1 MAEKVEAQVTMLDCG
16 AAINAAFREEM
27 RRDERVVMWGE
38 DVITMES
45 PTAGADLCT
54 RGLFE
59 EFGGDR
65 IRDTPVVEAAIIE
78 TAIGAGLAGL
88 RPIAHVMSG
97 GFQMGCFDPIFARL
111 GTAYQEWKHPGT
123 LPVVV
128 MASVLGGAAKGADHA
143 LSPESLFMH
152 SPGLKVVMP
161 STAYDTKGLLKT
173 AIRDDFPVMF
183 YTHREVMIR
192 EEKEPIPDDEYLIPF
207 GQADVKRAGADA
219 TIVTYSGMVL
229 RALAA
234 AEELAEDG
242 IGAEVVDLRT
252 LVPMDV
258 DTIVESARKTGRLLI
273 VHEAMKRA
281 GAAGEIAMRVTEA
294 APDVVMALK
303 TPIRRLAAAN
313 VALPTSLRIERR
325 LVPQVADIVAAT
337 RDMVEGRNTGNG

>member
-1 MAEKVEAQVTMLDCG
+1 MAANPEAKVRMLDCG
-16 AAINAAFREEM
+16 EAINAAFREEM
-27 RRDERVVMWGE
+27 RRDQRVVMWGE

-78 TAIGAGLAGL
+78 TAIGAALAGL
-88 RPIAHVMSG
+88 RPIAHVMTG

-111 GTAYQEWKHPGT
+111 GTAYQEWKHPGP

-143 LSPESLFMH
+143 LSPEALFMH
-152 SPGLKVVMP
+152 SPGLKIVMP

-173 AIRDDFPVMF
+173 AIRDDFPVLF

-192 EEKEPIPDDEYLIPF
+192 EEKEAIPEEEYLIPF
-207 GQADVKRAGADA
+207 GQADVKRAGDDV
-219 TIVTYSGMVL
+219 TIVTWSGMVL

-234 AEELAEDG
+234 AEELADQG
-242 IGAEVVDLRT
+242 ISAEIVDLRT

-258 DTIVESARKTGRLLI
+258 DTVVDSVRKTGALLI

-281 GAAGEIAMRVTEA
+281 GAAGEVAMRVTEA
-294 APDVVMALK
+294 APEVVGAMK
-303 TPIRRLAAAN
+303 TPIRRLAAKN

-325 LVPQVADIVAAT
+325 LVPQAADVAQAAEQLVKE
-337 RDMVEGRNTGNG
+337 RM